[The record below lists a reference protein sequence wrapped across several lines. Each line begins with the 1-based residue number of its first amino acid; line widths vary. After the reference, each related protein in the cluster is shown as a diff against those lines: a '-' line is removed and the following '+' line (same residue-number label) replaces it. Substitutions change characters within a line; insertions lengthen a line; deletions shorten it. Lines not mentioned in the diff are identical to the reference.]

1 MIARARSGLRR
12 RPWLW
17 AALSALGVLV
27 GLEGNAFYYNQYRVV
42 NPSPVRRTVETLVQP
57 ELGRIAAVQ
66 ERVVWTRVEGE
77 QGLASG
83 PWHRDWLLTLKG
95 TRTSPWGGP
104 LVYEVY
110 VDGQNGGISAWYVV
124 MPSRTRPQS

>member
-1 MIARARSGLRR
+1 MAREPRSLRR

-17 AALSALGVLV
+17 VVLGALGVLV
-27 GLEGNAFYYNQYRVV
+27 GLEGNAVYYNQYRVV
-42 NPSPVRRTVETLVQP
+42 NPSPVRRIVETLMRP

-66 ERVVWTRVEGE
+66 QRVVWTLVEGE
-77 QGLASG
+77 QRVATG

-95 TRTSPWGGP
+95 TRPSPWGGP
-104 LVYEVY
+104 LTYEVY

-124 MPSRTRPQS
+124 MPPRTRPQA